1 MTEPTESPAVPTAR
15 TSEAP
20 RTPPALPET
29 TPVAEPATTA
39 VASDEDGYITPLA
52 QPVSQAVGGVV
63 LLTCAAV
70 ALIWANS
77 PWQSGYA
84 ALWHAPVL
92 GTTLQHAVNDGLMA
106 LFFLL
111 VGLEIKYEL
120 QDGALSSWRKA
131 SLPVVG
137 AIGGMLLP
145 AAIFWS
151 LARGTDAVVG
161 WGVPM
166 ATDIAFAL
174 GIVALLGNRVPAGL
188 RVFLAA
194 LAIADDIGAVL
205 VIAVFYTPQV
215 SLTALIAVAVIMAV
229 LFACNARR
237 VLMLWPY
244 AVLGAAL
251 WYAVLQ
257 SGIHASIAGVLLAAT
272 IPTHDARRLPQRIE
286 HLLSRFITFG
296 VVPLFALANAGVTLP
311 ADIGAFLREPAVSAS
326 ALGLLIGKPLGI
338 FGIAWLSVKAGIA
351 ALPDDADWPRVF
363 GVAALGGIGFTM
375 SLFVAMLAFGSGPQ
389 LGAATIGVLI
399 GSTVSGVLGAALLSW
414 WPRTRRA

>member
-1 MTEPTESPAVPTAR
+1 MTQPTDSPLA
-15 TSEAP
+15 
-20 RTPPALPET
+20 
-29 TPVAEPATTA
+29 PATPTGSTETPGTEAAA
-39 VASDEDGYITPLA
+39 VIGAPDNGQNDGYLTPLP
-52 QPVSQAVGGVV
+52 QPTSQAVGGVV
-63 LLTCAAV
+63 LLACTGL
-70 ALIWANS
+70 ALVWANS
-77 PWQSGYA
+77 PWRDAYH
-84 ALWHAPVL
+84 ALWHAPRL
-92 GTTLQHAVNDGLMA
+92 GTSLQHVVNDGLMA

-120 QDGALSSWRKA
+120 QDGALSTWRKA

-137 AIGGMLLP
+137 ALGGMLLP
-145 AAIFWS
+145 ATIFWTI
-151 LARGTDAVVG
+151 ARGTTAAPG

-174 GIVALLGNRVPAGL
+174 GIVALLGDRVPAGL

-215 SLTALIAVAVIMAV
+215 SLGALVAVAALMAV

-237 VLMLWPY
+237 VLVLWPY
-244 AVLGAAL
+244 ALLGAAL
-251 WYAVLQ
+251 WYGVLR

-286 HLLSRFITFG
+286 HLLTRAITFG
-296 VVPLFALANAGVTLP
+296 VVPLFALANAGVALP
-311 ADIGAFLREPAVSAS
+311 ADLGAFLREPAVQAS

-338 FGIAWLSVKAGIA
+338 FGVAWLSVKAGFA

-375 SLFVAMLAFGSGPQ
+375 SLFVAMLAFGSGTE

-399 GSTVSGVLGAALLSW
+399 GSTLSGIVGVLVLTW
-414 WPRTRRA
+414 RTRPRRA